1 MGIWQ
6 KNRDSR
12 FLDKKIT
19 VSTFEM
25 ESVYFSEIK
34 IMETMASTKMDAIS
48 SPISL
53 SAMELIDNFGV
64 DRRGQEPRG
73 FWRGIILM
81 DGKVITNN

>member
-1 MGIWQ
+1 
-6 KNRDSR
+6 
-12 FLDKKIT
+12 
-19 VSTFEM
+19 
-25 ESVYFSEIK
+25 
-34 IMETMASTKMDAIS
+34 MASTKMDAIS

-53 SAMELIDNFGV
+53 SAMELIDNFEV